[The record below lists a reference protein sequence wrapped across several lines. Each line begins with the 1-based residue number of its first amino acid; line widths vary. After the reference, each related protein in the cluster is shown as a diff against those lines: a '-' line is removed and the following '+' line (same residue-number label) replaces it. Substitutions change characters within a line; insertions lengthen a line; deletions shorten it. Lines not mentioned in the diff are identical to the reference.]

1 MPVTVF
7 YSWQS
12 DTDPK
17 ANRNFIEAA
26 FKRAIRKINADA
38 ELVSAARD
46 ELQFDKD
53 TVGLPGT
60 PAIVDA
66 IFDKIDRCAVFV
78 PDVTFV
84 ATTKKGRPTPN
95 ANVMIEYGWAL
106 KSRGHHRI
114 VPVMNEAF
122 GRATETDIPFNMRH
136 RTWPIRYN
144 YDGAAAPAEERTKLV
159 DQLAAAIRTVV
170 ESAPIE
176 AAPGPNL
183 EETPSTYERS
193 VFFDSGEILVP
204 DGEDGDP
211 SLSVPER
218 GPKMFL
224 RLLPTQPTRKLSVYD
239 TYALLAPHGA
249 RLEPLRL
256 ARVSG
261 GGPCSRN
268 KRGALVYGGST
279 PHHIEG
285 MTQLLKNRELWG
297 ISCELSERILPSV
310 AYEDAFVRAL
320 ASYFKFAKEKLQLEL
335 PLKVRVGFTGI
346 GGFRMAV
353 RGGVAGETVEP
364 DIVGEIAVE
373 DWNMP
378 PKEILLP
385 FFKQVWEAFGLERQ
399 DQAGARSPR

>member
-1 MPVTVF
+1 MPATVF

-17 ANRNFIEAA
+17 ANRNFIEEAL
-26 FKRAIRKINADA
+26 KRAIRKINADA
-38 ELVSAARD
+38 ELVAAARE

-66 IFDKIDRCAVFV
+66 IFEKIERCAIFV

-84 ATTKKGRPTPN
+84 ATTKVGRPTPN

-106 KSRGHHRI
+106 KSRGHDRI
-114 VPVMNEAF
+114 VSVMNEAC
-122 GRATETDIPFNMRH
+122 GQATETDIPFNIRH

-144 YDGAAAPAEERTKLV
+144 YDGAAAPAEERKKLV
-159 DQLAAAIRTVV
+159 DQLAAAIRTVLQG
-170 ESAPIE
+170 APIE
-176 AAPGPNL
+176 PASEPNVD
-183 EETPSTYERS
+183 ETPSTYERS
-193 VFFDSGEILVP
+193 VFFDPGEILVP

-211 SLSVPER
+211 SPSVPKR

-239 TYALLAPHGA
+239 TYAMLAPTGA
-249 RLEPLRL
+249 GLEPLRL

-268 KRGALVYGGST
+268 KRGALVYGGSR
-279 PHHIEG
+279 PHDIEG
-285 MTQLLKNRELWG
+285 MTQLLRNRELWG
-297 ISCELSERILPSV
+297 ISCELPERILPSV

-320 ASYFKFAKEKLQLEL
+320 ASYLAFAKEKLQLEL
-335 PLKVRVGFTGI
+335 PLKV
-346 GGFRMAV
+346 
-353 RGGVAGETVEP
+353 
-364 DIVGEIAVE
+364 
-373 DWNMP
+373 
-378 PKEILLP
+378 
-385 FFKQVWEAFGLERQ
+385 
-399 DQAGARSPR
+399 

>member
-17 ANRNFIEAA
+17 ANRNFIEEAL
-26 FKRAIRKINADA
+26 KRAIRKINADA
-38 ELVSAARD
+38 ELVPAARE

-84 ATTKKGRPTPN
+84 ATTKVGRPTPN

-122 GRATETDIPFNMRH
+122 GQATETDIPFNMRH

-144 YDGAAAPAEERTKLV
+144 YDGAAAPAEERKKLV
-159 DQLAAAIRTVV
+159 DYMTAAIRTVLQ
-170 ESAPIE
+170 SAPIGGRL
-176 AAPGPNL
+176 GPNL
-183 EETPSTYERS
+183 EETPSTYKKS
-193 VFFDSGEILVP
+193 VFFDPGEILVP

-211 SLSVPER
+211 SPSVPKR

-224 RLLPTQPTRKLSVYD
+224 RLLPTQPRSCREVGGNW
-239 TYALLAPHGA
+239 AALAPGWHRGVDQAA
-249 RLEPLRL
+249 R
-256 ARVSG
+256 
-261 GGPCSRN
+261 SR
-268 KRGALVYGGST
+268 S
-279 PHHIEG
+279 
-285 MTQLLKNRELWG
+285 
-297 ISCELSERILPSV
+297 
-310 AYEDAFVRAL
+310 
-320 ASYFKFAKEKLQLEL
+320 
-335 PLKVRVGFTGI
+335 
-346 GGFRMAV
+346 
-353 RGGVAGETVEP
+353 
-364 DIVGEIAVE
+364 VGE
-373 DWNMP
+373 
-378 PKEILLP
+378 
-385 FFKQVWEAFGLERQ
+385 
-399 DQAGARSPR
+399 RSRLGQPSTRRMVI